1 MQLTHLFTDE
11 QKAIR
16 KAVREFTNKEI
27 IPVRENLE
35 TDHSLVE
42 NILQKLVD
50 LGIQE
55 GGCPTEY
62 GGTGP
67 YSMMTRAIII
77 EELSKGDVG
86 IAMSTGVNA
95 GELLAPAIHAGNK
108 VVLDRFAP
116 AFSKDKICYACI
128 AMTDSTGGADTENP
142 LFQGRGI
149 ATTAK
154 LEGDEWVINGTKSWP
169 THAGIASMYLTVCNT
184 DYDAGDDG
192 IALIYVPSDTPGL
205 SFGPPEKK
213 MGFRTTVNASIYY
226 DSVRVPKEY
235 RAAGPGHDAKFYY
248 AAMSVAQ
255 WTSAIES
262 LGIAQAAFDIA
273 LEYTGDRKSGG
284 KPVREWSMAAGIIA
298 EMATRLEMMR
308 GAAYN
313 FAWMLDNPED
323 YGPPFSNQ
331 MISKAS
337 LLRIFASDGCV
348 WIANKAMELMG
359 CNGLSPEH
367 HLEKYLRDAKVT
379 QLWLGGQQIAKY
391 RVVRGYYD
399 YVVS

>member
-1 MQLTHLFTDE
+1 MNLTHLFTDE

-16 KAVREFTNKEI
+16 KAVREFTKKEI

-55 GGCPTEY
+55 GGYPPEY

-67 YSMMTRAIII
+67 YSMMTRAIIV
-77 EELSKGDVG
+77 EELSKGDAG
-86 IAMSTGVNA
+86 IAMTTGINA
-95 GELLAPAIHAGNK
+95 GGVLAPAMYAGNK

-116 AFSKDKICYACI
+116 AFCKDKVCYACT

-142 LFQGRGI
+142 LFQGRGV

-169 THAGIASMYLTVCNT
+169 SHAGIASIYLTVCNT
-184 DYDAGDDG
+184 DPDAGEEG

-205 SFGPPEKK
+205 SFGNPESK
-213 MGFRTTVNASIYY
+213 MGYKTTISASLFYNN
-226 DSVRVPKEY
+226 VRVPKEY
-235 RAAGPGHDAKFYY
+235 RLAGPGHDAHFYN
-248 AAMSVAQ
+248 AAMSFAQ
-255 WTSAIES
+255 WTSAVES
-262 LGIAQAAFDIA
+262 LGMAQAAFDIA
-273 LEYTGDRKSGG
+273 LDYTGNRKSGG

-298 EMATRLEMMR
+298 DMAIRLEMMR
-308 GAAYN
+308 GATYN

-323 YGPPFSNQ
+323 YGPPFSNR

-337 LLRIFASDGCV
+337 ILRVFASDGCV

-359 CNGLSPEH
+359 SNGLSPEH
-367 HLEKYLRDAKVT
+367 HIEKYLRDAKVT
-379 QLWLGGQQIAKY
+379 QLWLAGQQVSRY

-399 YVVS
+399 YVAS